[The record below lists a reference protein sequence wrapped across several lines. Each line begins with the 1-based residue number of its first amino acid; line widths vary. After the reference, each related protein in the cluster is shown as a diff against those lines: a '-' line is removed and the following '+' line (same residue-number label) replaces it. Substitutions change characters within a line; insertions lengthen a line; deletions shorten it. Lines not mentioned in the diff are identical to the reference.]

1 MSFRWDLGDAVRV
14 TCNVRNDGTFAGGQ
28 RGDLLIRRGRV
39 GTVVDVG
46 LFLQTQVIYTV
57 HFLEDDRLVGCR
69 EEELI
74 GADEDWVPSRY
85 ESRERVRA
93 ARTLVLAGGALRIER
108 GCPGEVLRVLRV
120 THGEHGEANGACAV
134 DVVYHVHFESAPGR
148 VLAVPEAFLVEATPA
163 PPILADEGSSFLQT
177 SLPGGGA

>member
-1 MSFRWDLGDAVRV
+1 MSFLWNIGDAVRV
-14 TCNVRNDGTFAGGQ
+14 TGNVRNDGTFAGAQ

-74 GADEDWVPSRY
+74 GADEAWVPSLF
-85 ESRERVRA
+85 ESREHVRA

-108 GCPGEVLRVLRV
+108 GCPGEVLRVLRDESV
-120 THGEHGEANGACAV
+120 EEVGENA
-134 DVVYHVHFESAPGR
+134 VVYHVHFESAPGR
-148 VLAVPEAFLVEATPA
+148 VLAVPEALLVEATAA
-163 PPILADEGSSFLQT
+163 PPRLAEEGSAFAPT
-177 SLPGGGA
+177 SLPGGSA

>member
-1 MSFRWDLGDAVRV
+1 MSFRWDLGDSVRV
-14 TCNVRNDGTFAGGQ
+14 TSNVRNDGTFAGAQ

-74 GADEDWVPSRY
+74 GADEAWVPSLF
-85 ESRERVRA
+85 ESREHVRA
-93 ARTLVLAGGALRIER
+93 ASTLVLAGGALRVER
-108 GCPGEVLRVLRV
+108 GSPGEVLRVLRV
-120 THGEHGEANGACAV
+120 PRDETGGESDENP
-134 DVVYHVHFESAPGR
+134 VVYHVHFESAPGR
-148 VLAVPEAFLVEATPA
+148 VLAVPEALLVGVEPE
-163 PPILADEGSSFLQT
+163 PVPVADEVSARSLASF
-177 SLPGGGA
+177 PGGAA